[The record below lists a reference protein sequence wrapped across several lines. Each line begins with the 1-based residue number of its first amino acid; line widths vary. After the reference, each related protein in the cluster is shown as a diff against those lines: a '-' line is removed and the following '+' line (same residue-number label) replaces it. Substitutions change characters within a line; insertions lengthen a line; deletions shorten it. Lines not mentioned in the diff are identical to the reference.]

1 MASST
6 SGDGGGGG
14 GGGHSDDDDE
24 LGGGAGLTGAADE
37 LSMMS
42 REHWRDMA
50 EQSSVRRGRA
60 RRRLAT
66 AHVASDG
73 RDIAGVV
80 VQSSNSCST

>member
-6 SGDGGGGG
+6 SGDGGGG

-50 EQSSVRRGRA
+50 EQSSVRRGGT

-73 RDIAGVV
+73 RDMAGVA
-80 VQSSNSCST
+80 VQSSDSCST